1 MSLEP
6 HQADLD
12 SLRQQLL
19 RMAGRVEKMVSQS
32 VAALVERDPQ
42 AARATIEQDGH
53 VNRHELETDAL
64 CLRILDRHHL
74 DGRDL
79 RFVTLALKMVTD
91 LERIGDLAVNIA
103 ERVIDLT
110 ARPLGQPYLHIPRM
124 ADLVQGMIRDAVDA
138 FVAGDADRAQE
149 VIARDD
155 AVDDLYTK
163 AFRRLLE
170 LMLAD
175 EQNIEPGLHV
185 QSVAK
190 WLERMADHSTNLAE
204 HVILLVEGDDVR
216 HSGKLPAG

>member
-1 MSLEP
+1 VCSS
-6 HQADLD
+6 DLL
-12 SLRQQLL
+12 SCP
-19 RMAGRVEKMVSQS
+19 MVS
-32 VAALVERDPQ
+32 R
-42 AARATIEQDGH
+42 AARDTIGQDSQ

-64 CLRILDRHHL
+64 CLRILDRHNL

-103 ERVIDLT
+103 ERVIDLS
-110 ARPLGQPYLHIPRM
+110 ARPLGQPYLYIPRM
-124 ADLVQGMIRDAVDA
+124 ADRVQGMIRDAVDA
-138 FVAGDADRAQE
+138 FVAGDAERAQE
-149 VIARDD
+149 VIERDD
-155 AVDDLYTK
+155 EVDALYTK

-175 EQNIEPGLHV
+175 EQNVEPGLHV